1 MSKMRRGFGAIAAL
15 LVLLFATTAIAE
27 PTSRPSIPSEVMAG
41 VTAKGPLLLHLP
53 GIAGPR
59 FCDNRMLA
67 GLRGGGVE
75 ANFVI
80 YDWTENDPGI
90 HALQSYDRNRA
101 EAKAVADLIAAHV
114 AADPTSPI
122 YLTAHSGGTAIAIW
136 ALEDLPPEIKV
147 KTLLLMAPAL
157 SPQYD
162 LSKALRHVEGNSNVF
177 TSTLDTVVLS
187 TGTSMFGT
195 MDGIHTAAAG
205 FGGFVQ
211 PPGADPEMYRKL
223 IQHPYDR
230 DWIKY
235 GDYGEHIGAMS
246 RRFAQAILSPLIEKA
261 DPPATTQPSR

>member
-1 MSKMRRGFGAIAAL
+1 MFVMRRSFRALSCL
-15 LVLLFATTAIAE
+15 LVLLFATTALAE

-67 GLRGGGVE
+67 GLRGGGVQ

-101 EAKAVADLIAAHV
+101 EAQAVADLILAHH
-114 AADPTSPI
+114 AADPDSPI

-136 ALEDLPPEIKV
+136 ALEDLPPQIKIP
-147 KTLLLMAPAL
+147 TLLLMAPAI

-162 LSKALRHVEGNSNVF
+162 LSKALHHVEGNTYVF

-211 PPGADPEMYRKL
+211 PAGADPEMYRKL
-223 IQHPYDR
+223 IQHPYDHE
-230 DWIKY
+230 WIKY
-235 GDYGEHIGAMS
+235 GDYGDHIGAMS
-246 RRFAQAILSPLIEKA
+246 RRFAQAILSPLIVAA
-261 DPPATTQPSR
+261 DPPATTRP